1 MAEQP
6 TLFDDPQA
14 DLESNFAYAIRM
26 LRLVLESRFDQ
37 AEGLYVRCNTSDLT
51 RVLRALDE
59 FEAREQRAAEMIRIK
74 DDLINRQVRRIM
86 HLDSVRG

>member
-26 LRLVLESRFDQ
+26 LRLVLESRLNQ

-51 RVLRALDE
+51 RVLRTFDE
-59 FEAREQRAAEMIRIK
+59 FQAREQRAGQMIRVK

-86 HLDSVRG
+86 HLEGVRG

>member
-26 LRLVLESRFDQ
+26 LRLVLESRLDQ

-51 RVLRALDE
+51 RVLRAFDE
-59 FEAREQRAAEMIRIK
+59 FQAREQRAGQMIRIK

-86 HLDSVRG
+86 HLEGVRG